1 MKKNG
6 SLSGKARLNLRLN
19 QWSTKQLATDNLNS
33 KAGRKL
39 IKRYSWLTQKEF
51 RKISNVKSGIEANFF
66 FLGGN
71 SGIEAIGPY

>member
-1 MKKNG
+1 MCWIAFMKKNG

-39 IKRYSWLTQKEF
+39 IKRYSWLTLK
-51 RKISNVKSGIEANFF
+51 KSLEESLI
-66 FLGGN
+66 
-71 SGIEAIGPY
+71 

>member
-6 SLSGKARLNLRLN
+6 SLSEKAGLNLLLN

-39 IKRYSWLTQKEF
+39 IKRYSWLTLK
-51 RKISNVKSGIEANFF
+51 KSLEESLI
-66 FLGGN
+66 
-71 SGIEAIGPY
+71 